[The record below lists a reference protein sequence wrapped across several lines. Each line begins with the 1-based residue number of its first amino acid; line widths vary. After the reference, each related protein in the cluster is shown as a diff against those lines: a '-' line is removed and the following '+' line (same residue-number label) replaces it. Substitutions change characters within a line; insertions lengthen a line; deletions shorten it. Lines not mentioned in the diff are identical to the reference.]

1 MRSFIDVC
9 TITVC
14 AGSGGDGLV
23 AFRRERGRPKAGPDG
38 GDGGDGGDIYIEA
51 DNNLGTLY
59 DFTRLRSFRAS
70 DGRRGGDNKKKGAR
84 GKDLVLRVPVGTII
98 KLKMR
103 NGKLKV
109 LEDLNRAGQRVLV
122 AKGGR
127 GGRGN
132 AHLRLNALRS
142 QQVLSEGCFYQAP
155 VKRRGDAKYYWAEKG
170 KKGEEKEL
178 VLELKLIADV
188 GIVGL
193 PNAGKTTLLNRLTN
207 SRARVGEY
215 PFTTLSPNLGVMRAD
230 KGKFATDTLV
240 VADIPGLIEGAAEG
254 KGLGDNFLRHVER
267 TKILVHVIDPLH
279 DKEKSQSPEADLVE
293 TTLEAYQTVRREL
306 GLWSRRL
313 LEKPEIVVIN
323 KADVTEVRN
332 DFNAIK
338 RGLQKAIGGKKV
350 VLVSAVTGEGREE
363 LISSLFELFASVPPT
378 KLDSV
383 QGEGGGNSTKEVRI
397 YTINSLKHL

>member
-1 MRSFIDVC
+1 VRSFIDVC